1 MTGRRVPSVPVRAPR
16 HLMRPVGLLLGLSL
30 LLGVV
35 LAGIAYPAAIGFGLV
50 ANDASDSV
58 GSVSSDVLDQPLPQ
72 TSVVLDNQGNVIA
85 RFFDP
90 ELEQNRRAVT
100 SEQISPA
107 MKAAI
112 VAVEDR
118 RFYQHAG
125 VDWQGTARALVTNSV
140 SGSIEQGASTLT
152 QQLTKNYLL
161 FVDAD
166 TQTERLRAT
175 EQTPARKLK
184 EAQIAL
190 QLEQTLSK
198 EEILTRYL
206 NIVPFGNGAAGIETA
221 AQTYFGIP
229 AAELTVPQ
237 AALLAGMVRSTTAT
251 DPVRNP
257 EAALE
262 RRNLVIQQMLEQ
274 QMIDQA
280 QADEAL
286 ATPLGIVDPLNT
298 QTNGC
303 IGAGQVGFFCQYV
316 QVYLAE
322 AGIDLDQLRRGG
334 YTITSTLDRAAF
346 DAMQASLTAEVPP
359 TQPNVANVMAM
370 VQPGADR
377 HRVVAMGSSRVY
389 GLDADAFETSYGLP
403 YIANPQT
410 GSTYKLFTAA
420 TALEK
425 GLGINYQLAV
435 PPSGYASPIYVD
447 GGGRPLPVR
456 NSSDYTP
463 RMTITDALAQS
474 PNTAFVKL
482 MEFTGVPDVVDMAV
496 RLGLRSL
503 NDSDP
508 AAPDRSKAEIIKGQ
522 RQASFTLGVSPT
534 SVLELSNVGATLA
547 SGGVW
552 CPPSPIESMIGP
564 DGAPVTLTEAPCEQV
579 VEPGLADAMLNALG
593 KDDIAGGTAF
603 RAANEV
609 GWNRPMAGKTGTTQG
624 HRSAAFLGIVPQT
637 MSGAVV
643 TFDNDSSPATLCDG
657 AGAPFACGTG
667 TIFGGKTPAE
677 TWYGTMT
684 PLLAN
689 QPVVPLPPLEDRFL
703 TGGAETRVPDVLGD
717 SENGARAT
725 LEAAGWTVITRDEAN
740 NAPRGTVVGQNPSG
754 TALPGEAIEL
764 LISTGQ
770 VAPPPAAPDGGGDA
784 GDGGGGEG
792 GDGGD
797 GGGDGGDG
805 GDGDGGDGGDGDDEG

>member
-1 MTGRRVPSVPVRAPR
+1 MTGRGVTSGPVRAPR
-16 HLMRPVGLLLGLSL
+16 HLLRPVGLLLGLSL

-35 LAGIAYPAAIGFGLV
+35 LAGIAYPAAIGVGLV

-58 GSVSSDVLDQPLPQ
+58 GSVSTDVLDQPLPQ
-72 TSVVLDNQGNVIA
+72 TSVVLDDQGNIIA

-90 ELEQNRRAVT
+90 ELEQNRRAV
-100 SEQISPA
+100 SSDQISAA

-125 VDWQGTARALVTNSV
+125 VDWQGTVRAVVTNSV
-140 SGSIEQGASTLT
+140 SGDIQQGASTLT
-152 QQLTKNYLL
+152 QQYVKNYLL

-166 TQTERLRAT
+166 TETERLRAT

-190 QLEQTLSK
+190 QLEQTLAK

-206 NIVPFGNGAAGIETA
+206 NIVSFGNGAAGIETA
-221 AQTYFGIP
+221 AQTYFGVT

-237 AALLAGMVRSTTAT
+237 AALLAGMVRGTTAT

-262 RRNLVIQQMLEQ
+262 RRNLVIQQMLDQ
-274 QMIDQA
+274 QMIDRT
-280 QADEAL
+280 QADAAL
-286 ATPLGIVDPLNT
+286 ASPLGVVSPLNT

-316 QVYLAE
+316 QLYLE
-322 AGIDLDQLRRGG
+322 DAGIDLDQLRRGG
-334 YTITSTLDRAAF
+334 YTIRSTLDRAAF

-370 VQPGADR
+370 VEPGTDR

-389 GLDADAFETSYGLP
+389 GLDAEAFETSYGLP

-410 GSTYKLFTAA
+410 GSTYKIFTAA

-447 GGGRPLPVR
+447 GAGRSLPVR
-456 NSSDYTP
+456 NSSDSLPP
-463 RMTITDALAQS
+463 RMSITDALAQS

-496 RLGLRSL
+496 RLGVRSL
-503 NDSDP
+503 NDPDP
-508 AAPDRSKAEIIKGQ
+508 LFPERSRAEVIKSQG
-522 RQASFTLGVSPT
+522 RASFTLGVEQT

-552 CPPSPIESMIGP
+552 CPPSPIETITGP
-564 DGAPVTLTEAPCEQV
+564 DGAPVRLTEAPCEQA
-579 VEPGLADAMLNALG
+579 VEPALADAMLNALG
-593 KDDIAGGTAF
+593 KDDLPGGTAF
-603 RAANEV
+603 RAATEV

-624 HRSAAFLGIVPQT
+624 HKSAAFLGIVPQT

-643 TFDNDSSPATLCDG
+643 TFDNDSTPATLCDG
-657 AGAPFACGTG
+657 PGAPYACGTG
-667 TIFGGKTPAE
+667 TIFGGRTPAE

-684 PLLAN
+684 PVLAD
-689 QPVVPLPPLEDRFL
+689 QPVVPMPPVDERFL
-703 TGGAETRVPDVLGD
+703 TGGAETRVPNVVGD
-717 SENGARAT
+717 RENSARAT
-725 LEAAGWTVITRDEAN
+725 LEAAGWTVTVRDEPN
-740 NAPRGTVVGQNPSG
+740 NASRGTVVGQNPNG

-764 LISTGQ
+764 LISTGDVGPPQ
-770 VAPPPAAPDGGGDA
+770 DAP
-784 GDGGGGEG
+784 GEG
-792 GDGGD
+792 GDGGGDD
-797 GGGDGGDG
+797 GGGDGDDGDDGDG
-805 GDGDGGDGGDGDDEG
+805 DDGGDDGDDGDGGEG